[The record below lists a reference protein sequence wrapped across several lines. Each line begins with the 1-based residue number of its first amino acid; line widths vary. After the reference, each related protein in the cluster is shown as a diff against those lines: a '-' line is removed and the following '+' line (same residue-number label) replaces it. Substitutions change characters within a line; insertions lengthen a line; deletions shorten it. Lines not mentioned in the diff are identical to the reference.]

1 MRLIVHM
8 GWQIE
13 PRSYEAGSN
22 CWWPRALVSIFE
34 GGRLCSH
41 DVRALL
47 SVTFDTAHSANEY
60 AVRMA
65 KRWIEDRYYRPLGSP
80 VSVRRGA
87 DGPAMPASSR
97 ASATQARVS

>member
-1 MRLIVHM
+1 MRLTVHM

-13 PRSYEAGSN
+13 PRSYEASSG

-34 GGRLCSH
+34 GGRLCTH

-47 SVTFDTAHSANEY
+47 SVTFDTAHEANEY

-80 VSVRRGA
+80 IRA
-87 DGPAMPASSR
+87 DGPAIPASSR
-97 ASATQARVS
+97 ASATHERVS